1 MDVVGWSFCRVG
13 CLCLCCRWWCT
24 AVLTARAPAS
34 MDGSTGRRSKP
45 LSGFDF
51 ALHRRVLCAAPADLT
66 KLTYP
71 MH

>member
-13 CLCLCCRWWCT
+13 CLCLCCRWWCIADSPCT
-24 AVLTARAPAS
+24 REH
-34 MDGSTGRRSKP
+34 GSTGRRSKP